1 MTGKATELLNGTAQ
15 TGTQILPMTYC
26 LLSTYYVPEIYFTE
40 QETGTQRSEPFK
52 VTQVLRVRAEIQ
64 ARRCLIQQL
73 KHFFSA
79 LDGLPDQGPH
89 ALQGSHWVSGT
100 AHLGLLTSFSGR
112 RGMVWHCSVVQT
124 GVIVSVSMTH
134 SHAASQG
141 GRRDSKIRSLRES
154 VRNTAHRPTPAK
166 CSPTDRWASCNCE
179 EKGPPAGSSSLTC

>member
-40 QETGTQRSEPFK
+40 QETGTQRSEPFN

-89 ALQGSHWVSGT
+89 ALQGSH
-100 AHLGLLTSFSGR
+100 
-112 RGMVWHCSVVQT
+112 
-124 GVIVSVSMTH
+124 
-134 SHAASQG
+134 
-141 GRRDSKIRSLRES
+141 
-154 VRNTAHRPTPAK
+154 
-166 CSPTDRWASCNCE
+166 
-179 EKGPPAGSSSLTC
+179 